1 MPAEV
6 KLECIGKMEFK
17 ERLSLRCTAKA
28 ERSLVDSQKIEFNKG
43 RFWGNNRYLGLD
55 LNNKYDVTKHLK
67 DKTEALELMKYLK
80 KVGVFKNLT
89 ISFGGPKCS
98 LLAYQLRR
106 SLHKVAQMRIDT
118 NSKVG
123 TTFQVSVSKNGS
135 FAEFLEH
142 FADRI
147 VSKRDK
153 RVRIRTNNPDRHI
166 LLERGLDNVVTTGYY
181 IQFFRLIVISA
192 KMKQSEYDGNF
203 KEWLLK
209 MDPDAYDKYFWENSF
224 DNFDDFYDDDDEE
237 FESWRHIWYDSDDAH
252 EPHYY

>member
-89 ISFGGPKCS
+89 ISFGG
-98 LLAYQLRR
+98 
-106 SLHKVAQMRIDT
+106 
-118 NSKVG
+118 
-123 TTFQVSVSKNGS
+123 SV
-135 FAEFLEH
+135 
-142 FADRI
+142 
-147 VSKRDK
+147 
-153 RVRIRTNNPDRHI
+153 T
-166 LLERGLDNVVTTGYY
+166 DNE
-181 IQFFRLIVISA
+181 QF
-192 KMKQSEYDGNF
+192 MTDDG
-203 KEWLLK
+203 
-209 MDPDAYDKYFWENSF
+209 
-224 DNFDDFYDDDDEE
+224 
-237 FESWRHIWYDSDDAH
+237 
-252 EPHYY
+252 